1 MAFWANWLGGAKPP
15 AASPRAAFQDAGG
28 GIVIT
33 TTQQL
38 EEALRS
44 GSLTAS
50 GATVTPNS
58 AMRVAAVYACVR
70 IISGAVA
77 TLPLHIKRRVDERTR
92 EDASDTPIWT
102 VLRRK
107 PNRWQTPSQFRRML
121 QAHLLL
127 RGNAYAMIVRS
138 REQVL
143 ELIPL
148 HPDRVEVRQGDDLA
162 LEYIYTRQD
171 GRRIRLRQDEVF
183 HLVGLTLDGVH
194 GVSAISYARETI
206 GLSLAM
212 EDHGATTFRNGARV
226 SGVLKHPNKLGPEAV
241 ARLKAGLEEF
251 RAGGEQEGKN
261 LILEEGMDY
270 SRIAMTAED
279 AQWIESRKFSRT
291 DIAMFFG
298 VPPHMIGDTEKS
310 TSWGTGIEQQSIGFV
325 AYTLEDHLTMWEEA
339 INRDLI
345 GPEGKN
351 DDRLYARFNR
361 AALVK
366 GDIKARWEAYVK
378 GLQWGVYSPNEIRA
392 LEDQNP
398 RDGGDIFYPPPNT
411 AGAPADEDRDRREN
425 DGGKDGDIDPN
436 DEDASR

>member
-1 MAFWANWLGGAKPP
+1 MAFWSNWFGGAKPP
-15 AASPRAAFQDAGG
+15 AASPRASFQTIGQDAGG
-28 GIVIT
+28 GLVIT
-33 TTQQL
+33 SAEQL

-44 GSLTAS
+44 GAVTAS
-50 GATVTPNS
+50 GSTVTPNS

-92 EDASDTPIWT
+92 QDASDTPIWT
-102 VLRRK
+102 VLRRR

-138 REQVL
+138 RGQVQ

-148 HPDRVEVRQGDDLA
+148 HPDRVEVKQRDDLA
-162 LEYIYTRQD
+162 LEYFYTRQD
-171 GRRIRLRQDEVF
+171 GCRIQLAQAEMF

-194 GVSAISYARETI
+194 GVSPITYARETI

-212 EDHGATTFRNGARV
+212 EDHGAATFRNGARV

-241 ARLKAGLEEF
+241 ANLKAGLEEF
-251 RAGGEQEGKN
+251 RSGGEQEGKN

-270 SRIAMTAED
+270 ARIAMTAED

-345 GPEGKN
+345 DPEGKHN
-351 DDRLYARFNR
+351 DNLYARFNR

-398 RDGGDIFYPPPNT
+398 RDGGDVFYPPPNT
-411 AGAPADEDRDRREN
+411 AGMPITN
-425 DGGKDGDIDPN
+425 DGDNGDNDRPLIEKDTDT
-436 DEDASR
+436 